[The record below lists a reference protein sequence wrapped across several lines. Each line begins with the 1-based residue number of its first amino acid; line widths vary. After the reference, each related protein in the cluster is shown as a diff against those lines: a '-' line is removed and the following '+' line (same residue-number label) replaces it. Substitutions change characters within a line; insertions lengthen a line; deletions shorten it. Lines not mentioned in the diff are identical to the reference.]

1 MKKKYVKPEARLV
14 KFELS
19 EGIAACG
26 VKLYMNLTEENSCP
40 RNPIFQEFALT
51 GDSAQCQSNP
61 LTGYCYFTSTSN
73 LLMNS

>member
-26 VKLYMNLTEENSCP
+26 VKLYTNLTENSCP
-40 RNPIFQEFALT
+40 RNPVFEGFALA
-51 GDSAQCQSNP
+51 GDQESCQSYP
-61 LTGYCYFTSTSN
+61 LEGYCYFTSTSN